1 MTMKS
6 ILVIVSYL
14 GLALTI
20 LPSFFLVTGVVPS
33 TTCKSLMLIGT
44 LFWFGTS
51 VFWVGKKEAS
61 L

>member
-1 MTMKS
+1 MKT
-6 ILVIVSYL
+6 ILIIVSYL

-20 LPSFFLVTGVVPS
+20 LPSFFLVAGVIPS
-33 TTCKSLMLIGT
+33 EICKSLMILGT

-51 VFWVGKKEAS
+51 VFWVGKKETS